1 MSVAPP
7 SIKRTLVPAQIAA
20 AVVAVAAAQ
29 EKPDVQNLGQND
41 DVESTTQLDTLLE
54 AFDAQIES
62 LKELKKQAKAAI
74 KAARK
79 RRTPEQIAADAAKP
93 KREQSEASKAWTD
106 YVNRVYEEMK
116 AADPA
121 TLRPAAMKEAA
132 RRRDAGD
139 PDAPAKAVA
148 DDSASKASKESDKEA
163 RKAAREAEKA
173 AKEEAKAAE
182 KAAKEEAKAAAQAAK
197 EEAKLAAQ
205 AAKEEAKAA
214 AAAAKLAVQQA
225 KEQAKALAAAAKAT
239 KSKPAAVASGSSSVA
254 AAPVEE
260 DEEALNA
267 FLHKGKYYFRS
278 SKNECWEAAAD
289 GQLGKWV
296 GIYVPATNTF
306 KPAPEPKLA

>member
-7 SIKRTLVPAQIAA
+7 SIKRT
-20 AVVAVAAAQ
+20 VAVAQ
-29 EKPDVQNLGQND
+29 EKPVAVPNSDIQNE
-41 DVESTTQLDTLLE
+41 DVESTTQLDTLLA
-54 AFDAQIES
+54 AFDAQIEN
-62 LKELKKQAKAAI
+62 LKELKKQTKAAI

-116 AADPA
+116 LADPA
-121 TLRPAAMKEAA
+121 VLRPAAMQEAK

-139 PDAPAKAVA
+139 ADAPAKA
-148 DDSASKASKESDKEA
+148 DDSASKASKEVEKEA
-163 RKAAREAEKA
+163 RKAAKEEEKA

-197 EEAKLAAQ
+197 EEAKATKLASQAAAA

-214 AAAAKLAVQQA
+214 VAAAKLAAQQA
-225 KEQAKALAAAAKAT
+225 KEQAKALAAAAKGT
-239 KSKPAAVASGSSSVA
+239 KAKPASAA

-260 DEEALNA
+260 EEEESLTP

-278 SKNECWEAAAD
+278 SKNECWAAAGPAND
-289 GQLGKWV
+289 QLGAWA
-296 GIYVPATNTF
+296 GIYNPATNAI
-306 KPAPEPKLA
+306 KPGPEPKLA